1 MDYLRN
7 LWKRDF
13 FVNIIIWSILIY
25 LAIFFIDKYNL
36 ISKLIE
42 IITFFSVGLIVLLIV
57 IICIS
62 RLNLIDAYK
71 IKSINIIDRIAGIS
85 FLVAFLCL
93 INTIL
98 FKGELY
104 KFWLEII
111 LMIASLKLLKD
122 KRDCYQNIIFRR
134 KNEYSN
140 LIDLKDLYNNDIID
154 NKVKYL
160 LTDEND
166 VDYDFL
172 HRDIIIEHIYNSI
185 LNVKADNSFVIGISG
200 AWGSGKTTTINIV
213 KEKIKNNINNKDL
226 ILNDF
231 NPWIYDNPQNMMVG
245 LLKSIL
251 NEADITSNPL
261 EHEKIF
267 KSLINVI
274 FKKAGFDDTFVNNF
288 FYNLDTVEKIK
299 DELDDFLEFNQKRV
313 VLLVDNLERAEADNI
328 IFLFKLI
335 GQVFDLKR
343 ITYVIIYDEDR
354 LKDIFS
360 DKLKIDYHYIE
371 KIIQQNISIPPI
383 QQELL
388 LNVCRVC
395 IEKLLIFY
403 GEKNLEEYR
412 LIVNLVVSEV
422 KDLRMLKRFLNTVV
436 TETFAIPHYL
446 SKYTLFALNTIKFFD
461 ENLYYNIYQNKKYF
475 ITTDKIYDM
484 NARYMDINKKENNEK
499 AKDLF
504 DELIKNKNKEYQEL
518 LSNMFIAVKRY
529 LSGQDIINDRYTDID
544 YDLVRINK
552 SIYSG
557 MYFDIYFSQS
567 ENEFLEIDKDINDF
581 IECINY
587 IKDENL
593 LYEFI
598 RQKIISI
605 NIKYGISEYLWIDSF
620 LSHIRKNINRSEC
633 LIVKALYENILELND
648 DMKAFEVS
656 SKDKVKYFITR
667 YLEKCALEKFNKIVD
682 LMKDDYK
689 KLNIIYNIRYLFNN
703 ISSYDELKILDIN
716 FKVLII
722 NNVFDNLCK
731 NILLRKIN
739 LYEDKY
745 YSKNNVF
752 ILLDNINDEFYL
764 KKIVNKNTIYR
775 LLRDLTY
782 EVISSSK
789 GYGYYIDN
797 RLFEEYIVN
806 KMDTDIEQYLQI
818 NPPKTECEIFLKDL
832 YYTHK
837 NLYYKCKVTN
847 DNKDIII
854 GKGEIYRTK
863 PIKFIV

>member
-13 FVNIIIWSILIY
+13 FVNIVIWSILIY

-42 IITFFSVGLIVLLIV
+42 IITSVSVGLIVLLIV

-71 IKSINIIDRIAGIS
+71 IKSINIIDRIAGIG

-104 KFWLEII
+104 KFGLEII
-111 LMIASLKLLKD
+111 LMIVSLKLLKD
-122 KRDCYQNIIFRR
+122 KRDCYQNIILRR
-134 KNEYSN
+134 KNEYSS

-160 LTDEND
+160 LIDEND

-185 LNVKADNSFVIGISG
+185 LNVKADNSFVIGING
-200 AWGSGKTTTINIV
+200 AWGSGKTTTVNIV

-313 VLLVDNLERAEADNI
+313 VLFVDNLERAEADNI

-388 LNVCRVC
+388 WNVCRVC

-403 GEKNLEEYR
+403 GEKNLDEYR
-412 LIVNLVVSEV
+412 LIVNLIVSEV

-436 TETFAIPHYL
+436 TETFAVPHYL

-461 ENLYYNIYQNKKYF
+461 ENLYYNIYQNKRYF

-484 NARYMDINKKENNEK
+484 NIRYMDINKKENNEK

-504 DELIKNKNKEYQEL
+504 DELIKNKNKEYQEI

-529 LSGQDIINDRYTDID
+529 LSGQDIINDRYEDID
-544 YDLVRINK
+544 YDLIRINK

-567 ENEFLEIDKDINDF
+567 ENEFLEIDKDIDDF

-605 NIKYGISEYLWIDSF
+605 NIKYGISEYLWIDKF
-620 LSHIRKNINRSEC
+620 LSHIRKNINHSEC

-656 SKDKVKYFITR
+656 SKDKVKYFIAR
-667 YLEKCALEKFNKIVD
+667 YLKKCALEKFNKIVD
-682 LMKDDYK
+682 LMKNDYK

-739 LYEDKY
+739 LYED
-745 YSKNNVF
+745 
-752 ILLDNINDEFYL
+752 
-764 KKIVNKNTIYR
+764 
-775 LLRDLTY
+775 TY
-782 EVISSSK
+782 CAS
-789 GYGYYIDN
+789 
-797 RLFEEYIVN
+797 
-806 KMDTDIEQYLQI
+806 
-818 NPPKTECEIFLKDL
+818 
-832 YYTHK
+832 
-837 NLYYKCKVTN
+837 
-847 DNKDIII
+847 
-854 GKGEIYRTK
+854 
-863 PIKFIV
+863 

>member
-13 FVNIIIWSILIY
+13 FVNIVIWSILIY

-42 IITFFSVGLIVLLIV
+42 IITSVSVGLIVLLIV

-71 IKSINIIDRIAGIS
+71 IKSINIIDRIAGIG

-104 KFWLEII
+104 KFGLEII
-111 LMIASLKLLKD
+111 LMIVSLKLLKD
-122 KRDCYQNIIFRR
+122 KRDCYQNIILRR
-134 KNEYSN
+134 KNEYSS

-160 LTDEND
+160 LIDEND

-185 LNVKADNSFVIGISG
+185 LNVKADNSFVIGING
-200 AWGSGKTTTINIV
+200 AWGSGKTTTVNIV

-313 VLLVDNLERAEADNI
+313 VLFVDNLERAEADNI

-412 LIVNLVVSEV
+412 LIVNLIVSEV

-436 TETFAIPHYL
+436 TETFAVPHYL

-461 ENLYYNIYQNKKYF
+461 ENLYYNIYQNKRYF

-484 NARYMDINKKENNEK
+484 NTRYMDINKKENNEK

-504 DELIKNKNKEYQEL
+504 DELIKNKNKEYQEI

-529 LSGQDIINDRYTDID
+529 LSGQDIINDRYEDID
-544 YDLVRINK
+544 YDLIRINK

-557 MYFDIYFSQS
+557 MYFDIYFLQS
-567 ENEFLEIDKDINDF
+567 ENEFLEIDKDIDDF

-605 NIKYGISEYLWIDSF
+605 NIKYGISEYLWIDKF
-620 LSHIRKNINRSEC
+620 LSHIRKNINHSEC

-656 SKDKVKYFITR
+656 SKDKVKYFIAR
-667 YLEKCALEKFNKIVD
+667 YLKKCALEKFNKIVD
-682 LMKDDYK
+682 LMKNDYK
-689 KLNIIYNIRYLFNN
+689 KLNIIYNI
-703 ISSYDELKILDIN
+703 
-716 FKVLII
+716 
-722 NNVFDNLCK
+722 
-731 NILLRKIN
+731 
-739 LYEDKY
+739 
-745 YSKNNVF
+745 
-752 ILLDNINDEFYL
+752 
-764 KKIVNKNTIYR
+764 
-775 LLRDLTY
+775 TY
-782 EVISSSK
+782 CAS
-789 GYGYYIDN
+789 
-797 RLFEEYIVN
+797 
-806 KMDTDIEQYLQI
+806 
-818 NPPKTECEIFLKDL
+818 
-832 YYTHK
+832 
-837 NLYYKCKVTN
+837 
-847 DNKDIII
+847 
-854 GKGEIYRTK
+854 
-863 PIKFIV
+863 